1 VASLASRGFA
11 EENAEVETNDLAAQ
25 SNIFSEGQFGS
36 GVITF
41 TFVPPGAF
49 GSGNFYA
56 SEFDCWASPVVIG
69 DLAFAYMD
77 TQESNYKDGLL
88 QLFANDGSTLLAF
101 DNEDGPPG
109 TQSGAVVAGV
119 TVTQAGH
126 AIFRASGM
134 PVPNQPISPIIDY
147 HLYSAIVD
155 PAQSAGEAED
165 NGASATANPVNARL
179 MTGSISG
186 ADVDFFKVF
195 APAGSRLVVI
205 MDDDPDRDGTFTDT
219 DLTILGVDG
228 ASILATGDTVG
239 FVAFSIGDANG
250 ADSADNC
257 PDVSNPGQEDSDGDG
272 KSDACDNCPTA
283 FNADQLD
290 TDSDGIGD
298 ACVPPPPA
306 GQRVDAACGT
316 CAPGTF
322 PVTAMLIPACLIGW
336 RRQRRRFRAPTSKSP
351 IG

>member
-1 VASLASRGFA
+1 
-11 EENAEVETNDLAAQ
+11 
-25 SNIFSEGQFGS
+25 
-36 GVITF
+36 
-41 TFVPPGAF
+41 
-49 GSGNFYA
+49 
-56 SEFDCWASPVVIG
+56 
-69 DLAFAYMD
+69 
-77 TQESNYKDGLL
+77 LL

-179 MTGSISG
+179 MTGSLSG

-228 ASILATGDTVG
+228 ASILATGDNVG

-250 ADSADNC
+250 AGAVVVPTSGVHFIRVTHGGEAQALDDDYRFVVLVDGETIVDRDTDGVADSADNC